1 MQLFQI
7 AETGIACTKVINGNM
22 NTCFFP
28 FTENSV
34 ALIEITQ
41 MHAFCNLERQSI
53 TRSTKLLHN
62 LEHSVGKI
70 LLMQLHIGYIHI
82 HAEMRIML
90 TPFQALLDSLTQ
102 HPHADRTDQLCL
114 FQHRNKLHRAQ
125 QSSTRRI
132 ITQKRLRPQ
141 QTVILT
147 IDQRL
152 IAEKKALAVVAHAVA
167 QLILQLHPAQMLLI
181 ACLRK
186 KDDFLM
192 VILFRT
198 FQRHL
203 STLDYTDAINISLSI
218 KISRTH
224 ADSTFSVQIFVELST
239 QLLHI
244 LMCVMK

>member
-1 MQLFQI
+1 
-7 AETGIACTKVINGNM
+7 M
-22 NTCFFP
+22 NARFFP

-34 ALIEITQ
+34 ALIKITQ
-41 MHAFCNLERQSI
+41 MHAFCNLQCQGI
-53 TRSTKLLHN
+53 TRRTKLLHN
-62 LEHSVGKI
+62 LEHSIGKAF
-70 LLMQLHIGYIHI
+70 LMQLHIGYVHI

-102 HPHADRTDQLCL
+102 HPHADRTDHLCL

-125 QSSTRRI
+125 QSSTQRI

-152 IAEKKALAVVAHAVA
+152 IAEEKALAVVAHAVA
-167 QLILQLHPAQMLLI
+167 QLILQLHSAQMLLI
-181 ACLRK
+181 AGLRK

-192 VILFRT
+192 VILFRA

-203 STLDYTDAINISLSI
+203 SALDYTDALIISLSI
-218 KISRTH
+218 KISHTH
-224 ADSTFSVQIFVELST
+224 ADSTFSVQFFVELCT

>member
-1 MQLFQI
+1 
-7 AETGIACTKVINGNM
+7 
-22 NTCFFP
+22 
-28 FTENSV
+28 
-34 ALIEITQ
+34 
-41 MHAFCNLERQSI
+41 MHAFCNLQCQSI
-53 TRSTKLLHN
+53 TRRAELIHN
-62 LEHSVGKI
+62 LKHSVSKAF
-70 LLMQLHIGYIHI
+70 LVQLHIGHVHI

-90 TPFQALLDSLTQ
+90 APFQALPDSLTQ
-102 HPHADRTDQLCL
+102 HPHAYGTNHLRLL
-114 FQHRNKLHRAQ
+114 QHRNKLHRAH

-132 ITQKRLRPQ
+132 ITQKRLCSQ

-152 IAEKKALAVVAHAVA
+152 IAEEKALAVVAHAVA

-186 KDDFLM
+186 KDDFFT
-192 VILFRT
+192 VIMFCA

-203 STLDYTDAINISLSI
+203 SALDYTDAIIISLSI

-224 ADSTFSVQIFVELST
+224 ADSTFSVQNFVELCT
-239 QLLHI
+239 QLLNI